1 MSQSCKDTYYYQKI
15 REIKFDCL
23 VLAEV
28 VTSDYVNL
36 TNLQGQ
42 ISVLKVH
49 TIQPGASLGLFL
61 AGQGRKTE
69 EFWNIKYIQNTQVF
83 FR

>member
-1 MSQSCKDTYYYQKI
+1 
-15 REIKFDCL
+15 
-23 VLAEV
+23 
-28 VTSDYVNL
+28 
-36 TNLQGQ
+36 
-42 ISVLKVH
+42 VLKIQ